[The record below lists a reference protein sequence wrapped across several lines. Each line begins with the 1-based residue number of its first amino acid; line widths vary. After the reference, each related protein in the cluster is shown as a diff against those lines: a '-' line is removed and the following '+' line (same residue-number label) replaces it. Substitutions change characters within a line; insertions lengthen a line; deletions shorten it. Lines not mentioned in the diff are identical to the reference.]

1 MDQPPSQRWFLRKH
15 EDGSLFGP
23 ISFEQL
29 AEWASTAQIAP
40 HDAIS
45 SDEQTWMK
53 APMLPQLGMDW
64 LVEITSDRYYGPTT
78 LGAIQEFMRLGEI
91 DSETFII
98 NACDGTR
105 RQIQEFPALLEIA
118 DESGPIETEA
128 NEPQLTNEPAASG
141 ISIDLQDRIRDL
153 EQSLREERRA
163 LEEAEERYRELEQK
177 YNELL
182 AKRRK
187 RSGRLQGEAGG
198 RPLPAEPEL

>member
-1 MDQPPSQRWFLRKH
+1 MDEPESQQWFLRKH
-15 EDGSLFGP
+15 EGGSIFGP

-45 SDEQTWMK
+45 TDEGTWIK

-64 LVEITSDRYYGPTT
+64 LVEVTSENYYGPTT
-78 LGAIQEFMRLGEI
+78 LGAIQEFIRLGEI
-91 DSETFII
+91 DAQTYII

-105 RQIQEFPALLEIA
+105 RQIHEFPALLEA
-118 DESGPIETEA
+118 KEESGVVETQASELG
-128 NEPQLTNEPAASG
+128 ESQLSSQPAPSG

-163 LEEAEERYRELEQK
+163 LEEAEERY
-177 YNELL
+177 
-182 AKRRK
+182 
-187 RSGRLQGEAGG
+187 
-198 RPLPAEPEL
+198 